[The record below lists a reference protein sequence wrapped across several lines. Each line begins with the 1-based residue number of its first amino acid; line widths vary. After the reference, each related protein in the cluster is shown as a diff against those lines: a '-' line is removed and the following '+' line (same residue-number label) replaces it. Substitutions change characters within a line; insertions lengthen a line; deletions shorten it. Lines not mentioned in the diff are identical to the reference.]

1 MNIKMNASAK
11 KFIISKLAD
20 IEYRI
25 SIGGQEKLALGSL
38 IGAFYQAR

>member
-1 MNIKMNASAK
+1 MNLKMNAGAK

-25 SIGGQEKLALGSL
+25 SIGGQ
-38 IGAFYQAR
+38 